1 MGTSRREILATAALG
16 PTLALTGI
24 AAAQA
29 PAQAEAI
36 TESASG
42 GDAAPS
48 ASGHAPHGGHGRHGR
63 RVRPGAEVAAEQGWR
78 PLRGSRVGV
87 FSNPTGVL
95 PDTRHIVDDLAA
107 RDDLQIVAAFGPEH
121 GFRGSA
127 QAGGSEGDT
136 TDPRTGIPVYDAY
149 GADSDRLTEL
159 FAKAGLETV
168 VFDIQDI
175 GPRFY
180 TYIWT
185 MYRAMEAAGRLGLR
199 FVVLDRPNP
208 IGGRADGAMMTRG
221 YTSGVGLKEIVQ
233 VHGMTVGELAR
244 FFNGE
249 FLDPPVSDLVV
260 VEVEGWRPDMRA
272 QDYDLPWPPPSPNIP
287 TPGSALAY
295 AGTCFFEGTNISE
308 GRGTT
313 TPFELIGAP
322 YLDYHWGDRLN
333 AYDLPG
339 VEFREAYFTPTF
351 NKYEGELCAGV
362 QLHVTDVHAFLP
374 VRTAVAMLV
383 EAARYEEFEW
393 RQDDWDPERPYFI
406 DKLSG
411 SPRLRAMIDEGA
423 GVDEIVASWADE
435 VAAFE
440 RRRAPYLL
448 YPGPRR

>member
-1 MGTSRREILATAALG
+1 MGTSRRDILATAALG

-24 AAAQA
+24 AV
-29 PAQAEAI
+29 
-36 TESASG
+36 
-42 GDAAPS
+42 AAPGK
-48 ASGHAPHGGHGRHGR
+48 AAHAATGATGRDDAPPAPDHARRGRHHRPGR
-63 RVRPGAEVAAEQGWR
+63 RVRTGAEVAAREGWAM
-78 PLRGSRVGV
+78 LRGSRVGV
-87 FSNPTGVL
+87 FSNPTGIL
-95 PDTRHIVDDLAA
+95 PDTRHIVDDLAE

-149 GADSDRLTEL
+149 GADTDRLAEL
-159 FAKAGLETV
+159 FTKARLETV

-185 MYRAMEAAGRLGLR
+185 LFRAMEAAGRLGLR

-208 IGGRADGAMMTRG
+208 IGGRADGAMMTPE

-233 VHGMTVGELAR
+233 LHGMTVGELAR

-249 FLDPPVSDLVV
+249 FLDPSVADLVV
-260 VEVEGWRPDMRA
+260 AEVEGWRPDMRA

-287 TPGSALAY
+287 TPGTALAY
-295 AGTCFFEGTNISE
+295 AGTCFFEGTNLSE

-322 YLDYHWGDRLN
+322 YLDHHWGDRLN
-333 AYDLPG
+333 AYGLPG

-383 EAARYEEFEW
+383 EAARYDAFAW
-393 RQDDWDPERPYFI
+393 RNDDWDAERPYFI

-411 SPRLRAMIDEGA
+411 SPRLRTMIDAGA
-423 GVDEIVASWADE
+423 GVDEVVEAWAGE
-435 VAAFE
+435 VTAFE
-440 RRRAPYLL
+440 EQRAPYLL